1 MRRADAFRSLFL
13 IQMHPVRPCGPRAR
27 VGRCLRITI
36 QRPETGSA
44 RRKLA
49 RVNAESEPSPELKLA
64 AANLMIVPNKP
75 SGLFCLFRR
84 AGNRRS
90 QLPGA
95 DFSEMS

>member
-1 MRRADAFRSLFL
+1 MFANYYSTA
-13 IQMHPVRPCGPRAR
+13 GA
-27 VGRCLRITI
+27 
-36 QRPETGSA
+36 GSA